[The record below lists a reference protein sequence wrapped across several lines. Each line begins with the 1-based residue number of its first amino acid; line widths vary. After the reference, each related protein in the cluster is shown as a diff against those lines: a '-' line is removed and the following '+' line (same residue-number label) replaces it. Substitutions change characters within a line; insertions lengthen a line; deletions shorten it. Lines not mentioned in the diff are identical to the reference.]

1 MKIGVVGCGHVGSAS
16 AYACVLRGI
25 GSQIILVDMNSALAH
40 AQAEDILH
48 ATPFAAPTQVR
59 AGSYE
64 DLQGANIVM
73 VAAGVGQKPG
83 ETRLDL
89 LKRNAD
95 VFRDIIPQILKYA
108 PDAIL
113 MIASN
118 PVDIM
123 THMAAHIAY
132 ETTGHDNSRVIGS
145 GTILD
150 TARFRSLVAQHL
162 GVSSHSVHGYVI
174 GEHGDSEILH
184 WSGMTVG
191 NIGLENF
198 AAQMQTPITQNIRDH
213 IDDGV
218 RKAAYRIIQGKGATW
233 YGIGAGMARIM
244 QAVINDERAVLTCCT
259 PMEEVVG
266 IKNVTLSLPRI
277 VSSSGVHETM
287 MPELNDQDSAALQRS
302 AEIIKDAITSIGF

>member
-1 MKIGVVGCGHVGSAS
+1 MKIGVVGCGQVGSAS
-16 AYACVLRGI
+16 AYACVMRGI
-25 GSQIILVDMNSALAH
+25 GSKIVLVDMNPALAH

-48 ATPFAAPTQVR
+48 ATPFAAPTQVQS
-59 AGSYE
+59 GTYE
-64 DLQGANIVM
+64 DLINADIVM
-73 VAAGVGQKPG
+73 IAAGVGQKNG

-95 VFRDIIPQILKYA
+95 VFRDIIPKILKAA
-108 PDAIL
+108 PNAIL

-123 THMAAHIAY
+123 THMAAHIAR
-132 ETTGHDNSRVIGS
+132 EATGHDSTRVIGS

-150 TARFRSLVAQHL
+150 TARFRALVAQHL

-198 AAQMQTPITQNIRDH
+198 AAQVQTPITQPIRAQ

-218 RKAAYRIIQGKGATW
+218 RNAAYRIIQGKGATW
-233 YGIGAGMARIM
+233 YGIGAGMARIA
-244 QAVINDERAVLTCCT
+244 QAVINDERAVMTCCT
-259 PMEEVVG
+259 PMPEILG
-266 IKNVTLSLPRI
+266 IPDVTLSLPRI
-277 VSSSGVHETM
+277 ISSNGVQDTM
-287 MPELNDQDSAALQRS
+287 IPELNAQDTQALKQS
-302 AEIIKDAITSIGF
+302 AEIIKEAITQIGF

>member
-1 MKIGVVGCGHVGSAS
+1 MKIGVVGCGQVGSAS
-16 AYACVLRGI
+16 AYACVMRGI
-25 GSQIILVDMNSALAH
+25 GSKIVLVDMNPDLAH

-48 ATPFAAPTQVR
+48 ATPFASPMQVQSG
-59 AGSYE
+59 AYE
-64 DLQGANIVM
+64 DLVNADIVM
-73 VAAGVGQKPG
+73 IAAGVGQKTG

-95 VFRDIIPQILKYA
+95 VFRDIIPEILNVV
-108 PDAIL
+108 PSAIL
-113 MIASN
+113 VIASN

-123 THMAAHIAY
+123 THMAAHIAR
-132 ETTGHDNSRVIGS
+132 EATGHDSTRVIGS

-198 AAQMQTPITQNIRDH
+198 AAQIQTPITQDIRDQ
-213 IDDGV
+213 IDNCV
-218 RKAAYRIIQGKGATW
+218 RNAAYRIIQGKGATW
-233 YGIGAGMARIM
+233 YGIGAGM
-244 QAVINDERAVLTCCT
+244 NDERAVMTCCT
-259 PMEEVVG
+259 HMPEILG
-266 IKNVTLSLPRI
+266 ISDVTLSLPRI
-277 VSSSGVHETM
+277 ISRNGVQSTII
-287 MPELNDQDSAALQRS
+287 PELDEQDTRALKQS
-302 AEIIKDAITSIGF
+302 AEIIKEAITQVGF